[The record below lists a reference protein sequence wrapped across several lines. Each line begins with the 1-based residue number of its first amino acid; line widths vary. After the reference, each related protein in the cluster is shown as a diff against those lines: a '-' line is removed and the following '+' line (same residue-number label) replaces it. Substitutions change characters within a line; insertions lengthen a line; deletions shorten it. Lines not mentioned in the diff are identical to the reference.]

1 MCATRGTRLH
11 VETPDTLHHSAV
23 LSRNFLSICDCH
35 PLTDV
40 QLIPKSSA
48 EFSVQT
54 VACLARSMA
63 DEAWHRSVVKRA
75 YGFVG
80 PGGGEVRA
88 CGCFAVGDNPALAG
102 PIGVATGAKC
112 AVSEIVTM
120 KVIMSNPE
128 VIERFSG
135 ADEWN
140 APTIVSMP
148 SRTAF
153 HSLRCLNLK

>member
-1 MCATRGTRLH
+1 MVSL
-11 VETPDTLHHSAV
+11 
-23 LSRNFLSICDCH
+23 
-35 PLTDV
+35 
-40 QLIPKSSA
+40 
-48 EFSVQT
+48 
-54 VACLARSMA
+54 
-63 DEAWHRSVVKRA
+63 
-75 YGFVG
+75 G
-80 PGGGEVRA
+80 PEEKFGA